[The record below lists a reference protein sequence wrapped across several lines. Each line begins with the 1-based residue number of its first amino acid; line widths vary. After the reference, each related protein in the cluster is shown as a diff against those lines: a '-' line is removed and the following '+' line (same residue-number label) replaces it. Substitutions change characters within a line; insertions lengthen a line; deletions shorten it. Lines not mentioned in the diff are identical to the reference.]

1 MGRKKKYNTPEEK
14 RAAQNK
20 WAKEYYER
28 NKNLIDKK
36 AKERYHELRKNIQSD
51 SSKGKD

>member
-1 MGRKKKYNTPEEK
+1 MGRKKKYNTLEEK

-28 NKNLIDKK
+28 NKEELDKR
-36 AKERYHELRKNIQSD
+36 AKDRYYELRKNI
-51 SSKGKD
+51 